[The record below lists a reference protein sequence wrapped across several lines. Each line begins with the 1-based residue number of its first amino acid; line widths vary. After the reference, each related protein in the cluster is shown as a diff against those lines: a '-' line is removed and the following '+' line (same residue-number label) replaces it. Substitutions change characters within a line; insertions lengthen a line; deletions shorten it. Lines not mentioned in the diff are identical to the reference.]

1 MTEAA
6 HGTFRSRLKAAAL
19 IIVLTG
25 VVFVFIEGIAST
37 VLSLYLVLFRPQ
49 PGPTEHVHT
58 EYDEL
63 LGWIN
68 LPDFYDPDMYGEG
81 IYLQTNSQRFRNTTD
96 FTTAVPDGKKRV
108 ICSGD
113 SYTLAWGVTNEQ
125 AWCAVLG
132 RLRPNLETV
141 NMGQGGYGVDQAY
154 LWYMRDG
161 TVLDHDLHI
170 FALITPDIHRMKSDR
185 FIGFGK
191 PVLRPVGDR
200 IEVENVPVP
209 RPGFRFAWLDRRRYM
224 LDRFRIVELTQAVLG
239 RLIGGQTP
247 RRSPTL
253 TNEEVRAVLS
263 LMLAELKRTND
274 EKGSV
279 LAVVHLPRSGDQ
291 ESRES
296 DPWRAFLQDEA
307 ERIDFVFV
315 DLVKEFREL
324 PLSTEERFFQ
334 IPYFPSH
341 YTVEGNEWVAQQ
353 LQEKL
358 LPLLPQRGETERLRT
373 ENSAD
378 G

>member
-1 MTEAA
+1 M
-6 HGTFRSRLKAAAL
+6 
-19 IIVLTG
+19 IVLTG

-37 VLSLYLVLFRPQ
+37 VLSVYLILFRPQ

-68 LPDFYDPDMYGEG
+68 IPDFYDPNLYGEG
-81 IYLQTNSQRFRNTTD
+81 IYLQTNSQRFRNKTD
-96 FTTAVPDGKKRV
+96 FTVAIPEGKDRV

-132 RLRPNLETV
+132 QLQPDLETV

-161 TVLDHDLHI
+161 AVLDHDLHI
-170 FALITPDIHRMKSDR
+170 LALITPDIHRMKSDR

-191 PVLRPVGDR
+191 PILRPDGDR

-209 RPGFRFAWLDRRRYM
+209 RPGFRFRWLDRRRYM

-239 RLIGGQTP
+239 RLTGGGQAP
-247 RRSPTL
+247 RRGPTL

-274 EKGSV
+274 EKGSL

-296 DPWRAFLQDEA
+296 DPWRAFLQEEA
-307 ERIDFVFV
+307 ERTGFVFV
-315 DLVKEFREL
+315 DLVSEFREL
-324 PLSTEERFFQ
+324 PLSIEERYFQ

-353 LQEKL
+353 LHEKL
-358 LPLLPQRGETERLRT
+358 LPLLEQPREDQAVQTEHT
-373 ENSAD
+373 AD